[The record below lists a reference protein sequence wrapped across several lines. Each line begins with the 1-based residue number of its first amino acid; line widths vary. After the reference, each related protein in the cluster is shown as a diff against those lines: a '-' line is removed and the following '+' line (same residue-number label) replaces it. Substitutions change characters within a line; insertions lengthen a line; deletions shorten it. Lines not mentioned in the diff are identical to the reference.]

1 MSLGTTSTQAMWGTK
16 KYLIMLYCVFLSLP
30 LSIYVLHVVG
40 MSSKAIYLQATND
53 CQKQLKKI
61 PQNFWKKIQ
70 SKCLSNS
77 ASCSMNFKHLSLLI
91 YAIWDAQCIFLFS
104 ISFWCFMMF
113 YYSCHIVVVFVDM
126 LWSFI
131 LEIIWLT
138 TFSDAINDNNKYFKG
153 W

>member
-91 YAIWDAQCIFLFS
+91 YAIWDAQCIFF
-104 ISFWCFMMF
+104 IF
-113 YYSCHIVVVFVDM
+113 YFLLM
-126 LWSFI
+126 LHDV
-131 LEIIWLT
+131 LL
-138 TFSDAINDNNKYFKG
+138 
-153 W
+153 